1 MKRPSSLIL
10 SAVLLMVLAV
20 ACIKPLPSESNLHGS
35 KVALAPL
42 PRSKYGHVDW
52 IAAIRQGVIHP
63 KDSIQPG
70 AEAVKPLKLDIV
82 FRINRA
88 LTFPDVLFPHEQ
100 HTMWLD
106 CKNCHP
112 SPFLMRQ
119 GANPISMD
127 QIVKGEFCGRC
138 HGIVAF
144 PIQDCF
150 RCHSRKQEPKPA
162 KTSLSKNP

>member
-1 MKRPSSLIL
+1 MLL
-10 SAVLLMVLAV
+10 SAAILTALAV
-20 ACIKPLPSESNLHGS
+20 ACIKPLPTDSNLQGS
-35 KVALAPL
+35 SLPLSSL
-42 PRSKYGHVDW
+42 PRSHYGHIDW
-52 IAAIRQGVIHP
+52 IAAIREGIITP
-63 KDSIQPG
+63 KDSIQPD
-70 AEAVKPLKLDIV
+70 AEPVKPIKLDIV
-82 FRINRA
+82 FRINKA

-150 RCHSRKQEPKPA
+150 RCHSRRPEPKPA
-162 KTSLSKNP
+162 PAKDPQ

>member
-1 MKRPSSLIL
+1 MRQSGKFAILGSLLLLIVFACVKQAPPPELQGASMAL
-10 SAVLLMVLAV
+10 S
-20 ACIKPLPSESNLHGS
+20 PLPLSS
-35 KVALAPL
+35 
-42 PRSKYGHVDW
+42 YGHIDW
-52 IAAIRQGVIHP
+52 VASVRDGVITP
-63 KDSIQPG
+63 KDSLDGKLDVSSPI
-70 AEAVKPLKLDIV
+70 KLDIV

-88 LTFPDVLFPHEQ
+88 LTFPDVMFPHEP
-100 HTMWLD
+100 HTMWLG

-112 SPFLMRQ
+112 SPFIMRQ

-150 RCHSRKQEPKPA
+150 RCHSRDNKPKV
-162 KTSLSKNP
+162 LEFSKPENP